1 MASARMTEHGATA
14 AGDEQSHHDGL
25 ELDGAPPQ
33 HGERGPRRRFLVKN
47 GEYLGILRADDIDW
61 ARAEGNYTCIHV
73 GRVEHLVRR
82 GIGEMEAQLDHG
94 RFLRISRSVI
104 VNLDRVEVLVPWF
117 SGGYLVRLRSGVQFK
132 LTRRYAHMLFRRVGK
147 PL

>member
-1 MASARMTEHGATA
+1 MASVHVTDHRVTVVPERSQ
-14 AGDEQSHHDGL
+14 GDGTGIDASGP
-25 ELDGAPPQ
+25 LDGESGPP
-33 HGERGPRRRFLVKN
+33 RRFLVKN
-47 GEYLGILRADDIDW
+47 GEYLGLLRADDIDW
-61 ARAEGNYTCIHV
+61 ARAEGNYTCIRV

-104 VNLDRVEVLVPWF
+104 VNLDRVERLVPWF

-132 LTRRYAHMLFRRVGK
+132 LTRRYAHRLFKRVGK

>member
-1 MASARMTEHGATA
+1 M
-14 AGDEQSHHDGL
+14 
-25 ELDGAPPQ
+25 
-33 HGERGPRRRFLVKN
+33 KN
-47 GEYLGILRADDIDW
+47 GEYLGLLRADDIDW

-104 VNLDRVEVLVPWF
+104 VNLDRVEPLVPWF

-132 LTRRYAHMLFRRVGK
+132 LTRRYAHRLFRRVGK